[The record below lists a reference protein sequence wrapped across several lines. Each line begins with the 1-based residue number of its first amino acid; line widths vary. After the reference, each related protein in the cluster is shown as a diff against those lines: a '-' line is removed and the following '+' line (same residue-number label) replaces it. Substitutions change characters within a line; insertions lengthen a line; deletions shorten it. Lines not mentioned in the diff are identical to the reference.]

1 MTTKTIHVL
10 YTMYK
15 MFCKNLKTPKK
26 EELEQSSVQ
35 NN

>member
-26 EELEQSSVQ
+26 ELEQSFVQ